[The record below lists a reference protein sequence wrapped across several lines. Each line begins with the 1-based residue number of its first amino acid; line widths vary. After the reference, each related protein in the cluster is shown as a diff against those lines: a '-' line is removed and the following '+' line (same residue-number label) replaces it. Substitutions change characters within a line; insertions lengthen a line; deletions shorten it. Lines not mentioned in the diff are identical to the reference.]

1 MKSVVI
7 SFIRTMIKKSGGVLD
22 IRDVSWL
29 CVSNPAVIYCCR
41 ASSEVFRLLVT

>member
-7 SFIRTMIKKSGGVLD
+7 SFIRTMIKKSSGVLD

-29 CVSNPAVIYCCR
+29 CVSNPVVIYSFV
-41 ASSEVFRLLVT
+41 APVLKYSIS